1 MHLSFN
7 KGHFIIQNI
16 NMGLDLDWD
25 IILATLPARNVPE
38 EEEKRKLV
46 KNFHKYFSSKSNQGF
61 FQFLNKSRTN
71 HLISHLT
78 TGSKVYFYKNNPKG

>member
-1 MHLSFN
+1 
-7 KGHFIIQNI
+7 
-16 NMGLDLDWD
+16 MGLDLDWD

-78 TGSKVYFYKNNPKG
+78 TGSKVYFYKNNPKMAYYCNLSQLARER